1 MTVDLRSRYLG
12 LDLASPIVASA
23 SPLTG
28 VLDTLLALEEAGAA
42 AVVLPSLFEEQLEH
56 DQIELHAALEHGAH
70 SFGEALTYLPE
81 MDDYNTGPDAYLE
94 HLAAAKD
101 ALSIPVIASLNGVSP
116 GGWTR
121 YAELLQQAGADAIEL
136 NVYAVETD
144 PYASA
149 ASVEERTLRLVSRIC
164 SSVTVPV
171 AVKVGPFYTSFANFA
186 VRLADARADGLVLF
200 NRFLQPDIDLETLTV
215 TPELHLSSREELRL
229 PLRWLAILHGR
240 AALSLAATSGVQT
253 VEDVVKLLLAG
264 ADVVMIASQLLRT
277 GPGLLRELTDGL
289 CSWLTER
296 EYASVEQLKG
306 SMSQIACGNPRAFE
320 RSQYVQALV
329 GFSPGRAE
337 RALGPEDHT
346 TV

>member
-1 MTVDLRSRYLG
+1 MTVDLSSGYLG

-28 VLDTLLALEEAGAA
+28 EIDSLLALEEAGAA
-42 AVVLPSLFEEQLEH
+42 AVVLPSLFEEQIEH
-56 DQIELHAALEHGAH
+56 DQVELHSALEYGAN
-70 SFGEALTYLPE
+70 SFAEALTYLPE

-94 HLAAAKD
+94 HLAATKA
-101 ALSIPVIASLNGVSP
+101 ALSIPVIASLNGVTP

-144 PYASA
+144 PYSSA
-149 ASVEERTLRLVSRIC
+149 ASVEERTLRLVSRIR
-164 SSVTVPV
+164 STVTVPL

-186 VRLADARADGLVLF
+186 VRLADARADGIVLF

-215 TPELHLSSREELRL
+215 TPQLHLSNHDELRL

-253 VEDVVKLLLAG
+253 ADDVVKLLLAG
-264 ADVVMIASQLLRT
+264 ADVVMVASQLLRE
-277 GPGLLRELTDGL
+277 GPGVIRELTDGVRE
-289 CSWLTER
+289 WLEER

-306 SMSQIACGNPRAFE
+306 SMSQLACGNPRAFE
-320 RSQYVQALV
+320 RAQYVRALV
-329 GFSPGRAE
+329 GFSPQAAGGTGTRPAGDN
-337 RALGPEDHT
+337 A
-346 TV
+346 